1 MTIPPTKDVT
11 PLTKTPTRLAAI
23 VPPAPLTM
31 PRANDDVAATSMPV
45 RPEMLPLLVMPP
57 AKVVTLLTLMAA
69 PVAEIAPLL
78 VTPPEKFGV
87 VKNMSLLPEI
97 VPRLLTPPEAFVLRR

>member
-1 MTIPPTKDVT
+1 VPLLVMPPETVEPVMTAM
-11 PLTKTPTRLAAI
+11 PLLSAVI
-23 VPPAPLTM
+23 VP
-31 PRANDDVAATSMPV
+31 
-45 RPEMLPLLVMPP
+45 LPLLVMPP